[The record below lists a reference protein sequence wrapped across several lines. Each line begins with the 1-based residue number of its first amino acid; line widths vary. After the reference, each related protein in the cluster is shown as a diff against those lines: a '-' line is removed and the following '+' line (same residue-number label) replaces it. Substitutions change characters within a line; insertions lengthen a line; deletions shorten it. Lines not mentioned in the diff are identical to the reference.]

1 MKRTR
6 KRQAWKRAGAV
17 LLATVL
23 AFGSLPEYGL
33 VVHAQEQT
41 ETGGTEDTGYEQD
54 ATCTCGELCAED
66 HLNADCPV
74 CGKDRADLNQCKG
87 KEQTESEEE
96 QTESEEDDA
105 INGIKDDTAIIIT
118 AWEWIDEEEI
128 LDPETGIMAL
138 SFASKD
144 NPGIL

>member
-1 MKRTR
+1 MEKSRGSASR
-6 KRQAWKRAGAV
+6 HSAGVWQSAGV
-17 LLATVL
+17 WLSGAC
-23 AFGSLPEYGL
+23 
-33 VVHAQEQT
+33 
-41 ETGGTEDTGYEQD
+41 TGGTEDTGYEQD

-118 AWEWIDEEEI
+118 AWEWIERKKSLIRKQE
-128 LDPETGIMAL
+128 
-138 SFASKD
+138 
-144 NPGIL
+144 